1 MQAVSDASILFFYCA
16 KIQASDYFSYFVL
29 LHSNIYLL
37 SVTDFKDT
45 GISSALYLMLIK
57 MLL

>member
-1 MQAVSDASILFFYCA
+1 MQAVSDASIFFSVQKY
-16 KIQASDYFSYFVL
+16 KASDYFSYFVL
-29 LHSNIYLL
+29 LHSNTYLL

-45 GISSALYLMLIK
+45 GISSAFYSMLIK